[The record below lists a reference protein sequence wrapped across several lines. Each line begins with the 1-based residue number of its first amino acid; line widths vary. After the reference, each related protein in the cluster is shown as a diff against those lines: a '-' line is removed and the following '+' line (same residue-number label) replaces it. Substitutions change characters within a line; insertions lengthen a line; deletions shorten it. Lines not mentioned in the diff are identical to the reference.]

1 MHFKPY
7 RPTTHHNQEW
17 ADRSVRRIK
26 QLLLEGLTYQAICD
40 ILNSEELRT
49 IRGKEWNAANL
60 RQLVHALRIERN
72 SWYGLSATRANL
84 DIQQVMA

>member
-1 MHFKPY
+1 
-7 RPTTHHNQEW
+7 
-17 ADRSVRRIK
+17 
-26 QLLLEGLTYQAICD
+26 LLLEGLTYQAICD

>member
-17 ADRSVRRIK
+17 ADKSVRRIK
-26 QLLLEGLTYQAICD
+26 QLLIEGLTYQAIAEV
-40 ILNSEELRT
+40 LNAEGLRT
-49 IRGKEWNAANL
+49 IRGKEWTAVNL

-72 SWYGLSATRANL
+72 SWYGLSADRANL
-84 DIQQVMA
+84 NIQQVMA